1 MQTATVTTP
10 VMSGT
15 KKCAESPVNP
25 LSRAEAR
32 RLGDLHAISLIE
44 EAVKSKSVSI
54 EDVFKVLRR

>member
-1 MQTATVTTP
+1 
-10 VMSGT
+10 MSGT